1 MARKYTYK
9 VNVITLGRRWLIQFR
24 RIISKTSSGTILL
37 LAASLLAL
45 FFANSPWAPIYSNL
59 WKVRIGFSVGEF
71 QVYKPFILWINDG
84 MMSVFFFLV
93 GLELKREIVSGEL
106 SNPKNTLIAFIAGI
120 GGMTMP
126 ALIYILFNANA
137 GGEALKGW
145 GIPMATD
152 IAFALGILY
161 LLGNRVPLS
170 LKVFLTALAIIDDIG
185 SVFVIAFFYTSDLSL
200 SNLGVGAAF
209 LTLMI
214 IGNWLGIRNPYFY
227 GIVGIGG
234 LWLAFLLSGV
244 HATIAAVLAA
254 FTIPARYEIT
264 KYMYLHKTDLL
275 LTRFSRIPVNDDKL
289 LNEKQY
295 VLLESMKRNTDKAIP
310 PLQMLEYNLHIPVA
324 FVVLPI
330 FAFSNTGISL
340 SGISINTLTDT
351 ISLGIMV
358 GLIAGKVMGII
369 GFVFLAEKLKLIKLP
384 PSITYPILVGT
395 SFLAAVGF
403 TMALFIT
410 QLAFEVEQNA
420 YQARLGIFVA
430 SLVAG
435 LTGYFLLNRFL
446 PRHRG

>member
-1 MARKYTYK
+1 MAKKYTFK
-9 VNVITLGRRWLIQFR
+9 INAITLGRRLLIPFR
-24 RIISKTSSGTILL
+24 RIVSKTSSGTILL
-37 LAASLLAL
+37 LVASLLAL
-45 FFANSPWAPIYSNL
+45 FFANSPWADHYFNL
-59 WKVRIGFSVGEF
+59 WKVRIGFSIGEF

-93 GLELKREIVSGEL
+93 GLGLKREIVSGEL
-106 SNPKNTLIAFIAGI
+106 SNPKNTFIAFVAGI

-126 ALIYILFNANA
+126 ALIYVLFNANA

-185 SVFVIAFFYTSDLSL
+185 SVFVIAFFYTSDLSII
-200 SNLGVGAAF
+200 NLGVGAAF
-209 LTLMI
+209 LMLMI
-214 IGNWLGIRNPYFY
+214 IGNILGIRNPYFY

-254 FTIPARYEIT
+254 FTIPARYDIT
-264 KYMYLHKTDLL
+264 KYRYLRKMDLL
-275 LTRFSRIPVNDDKL
+275 LTRFSRVPVNDDKL

-295 VLLESMKRNTDKAIP
+295 VLLESLKRNTDKAIP
-310 PLQMLEYNLHIPVA
+310 PLQMLEYTLHIPVT

-340 SGISINTLTDT
+340 SGFSIHNLADS
-351 ISLGIMV
+351 ISLGIMI
-358 GLIAGKVMGII
+358 GLLAGKVIGIV
-369 GFVFLAEKLKLIKLP
+369 GFVFIAEKLKLIKRSV
-384 PSITYPILVGT
+384 SITYPILFGA
-395 SFLAAVGF
+395 SCLAAVGF
-403 TMALFIT
+403 TMSLFIT

-420 YQARLGIFVA
+420 YQARLGILLA

-446 PRHRG
+446 PRRH